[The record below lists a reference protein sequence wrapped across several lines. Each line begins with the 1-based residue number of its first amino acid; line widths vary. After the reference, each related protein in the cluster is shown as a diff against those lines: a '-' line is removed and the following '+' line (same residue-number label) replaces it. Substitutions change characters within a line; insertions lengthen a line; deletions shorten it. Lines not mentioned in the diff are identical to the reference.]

1 MTSKQLAV
9 YKNGDFA
16 YGYFDEDKR
25 RDGRVIYQS
34 QKGTECFTQA
44 HNTMVSLTEMSGKG
58 RERSFS
64 TEPTNSQATTMRTPR
79 LASADSTVPRAFW
92 KVLFDL
98 SQETSLTVN

>member
-16 YGYFDEDKR
+16 YGHFDEDKR

-34 QKGTECFTQA
+34 QKGTAGVTQDP
-44 HNTMVSLTEMSGKG
+44 NMTDSSTGMCGKG
-58 RERSFS
+58 PERSLS
-64 TEPTNSQATTMRTPR
+64 TAATNSLAITMRTPR
-79 LASADSTVPRAFW
+79 PALGDLTVPRAFW
-92 KVLFDL
+92 KVLAVL